1 MSKFSPKMEAKS
13 KIVGICSNRL
23 CTPPCKL
30 SFLRFYKEMKVFVT
44 LLEQLFQWVV
54 SLVTSSSNTEVDVGP
69 GKTRTGCYESKNR
82 GV

>member
-44 LLEQLFQWVV
+44 LLEQLFQ
-54 SLVTSSSNTEVDVGP
+54 
-69 GKTRTGCYESKNR
+69 
-82 GV
+82 